1 MLIKVREWQD
11 VQSDSGSDKVKF
23 HGGSVDSRPGWMS
36 SGKPTDL
43 LAILQGQDADK
54 TQSSLRML

>member
-1 MLIKVREWQD
+1 M
-11 VQSDSGSDKVKF
+11 QSDSGSDKVKF